1 MAENTKSTEFLTK
14 LAMIADAGQTLIN
27 GKMTII
33 FEVMNPDYSEVI
45 NEIEEKPDYNKE
57 QFKIEIS
64 GSDFIFIL
72 DKQYS
77 QYTGISY
84 YNHSQL
90 IYCIGIFSEWLIYP

>member
-72 DKQYS
+72 DK
-77 QYTGISY
+77 
-84 YNHSQL
+84 
-90 IYCIGIFSEWLIYP
+90 